1 MSEVVVCDA
10 SALVALLVDS
20 GSDGAWATRQVRG
33 AQLAA
38 PDLLPYETAS
48 ILRRHELA
56 DLVSADV
63 AAQAHADLQ
72 DLAIELWPYELL
84 ANRAWALRGNLSVY
98 DASYAALAEFLRTT
112 LITLDRRI
120 ARAPGVR
127 CPIAAP

>member
-33 AQLAA
+33 VQLAA
-38 PDLLPYETAS
+38 PDLLPYETAN

-84 ANRAWALRGNLSVY
+84 ADRAWALRGNLSVY

-112 LITLDRRI
+112 LITLDRKI